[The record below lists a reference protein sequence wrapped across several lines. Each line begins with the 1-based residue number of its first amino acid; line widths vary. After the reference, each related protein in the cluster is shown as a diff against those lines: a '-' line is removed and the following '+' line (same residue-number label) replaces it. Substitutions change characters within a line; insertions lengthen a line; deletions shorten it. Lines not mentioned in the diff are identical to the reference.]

1 MGEDSKTEKATPKK
15 RRDER
20 KKGNVFLSQ
29 DAVAV
34 ASLFGSV
41 IMLRVTFAGAAEAIG
56 VFMIYC
62 LSLTGKIAD
71 ISPGFSSTTM
81 PGALSG
87 TALNQDMLSQM
98 IMLTARVAGPFLAA
112 GILLSIAAT
121 FAQTRMLVSAE
132 LIKPKF
138 EKINPLK
145 GFQRLFS
152 LRSVVDAVK
161 NLLKV
166 LILLYLIYTS
176 LRDLIGV
183 SQRYLY
189 ADVTGA
195 SRHLFAAIFAML
207 LRVILAFLI
216 LAAADFLYQWWDYE
230 RQMRMTKEEIKE
242 EYKQTEGNPQIKG
255 RIKELQRQMSRSR
268 MMEQVPKSDVVI
280 KNPTHIAVA
289 LRYHPN
295 EDAAPVVLAMGAD
308 NLAARIIAV
317 AEQHDIIVIENIP
330 LARELYA
337 KAELNH
343 AIPTDLY
350 EAVAEIM
357 VYLYKLGRVKA

>member
-1 MGEDSKTEKATPKK
+1 M
-15 RRDER
+15 
-20 KKGNVFLSQ
+20 
-29 DAVAV
+29 
-34 ASLFGSV
+34 
-41 IMLRVTFAGAAEAIG
+41 ILRATFAGAAEALG

-62 LSLTGKIAD
+62 LSLIGGGAD
-71 ISPGFSSTTM
+71 ALPSSVTPPTVM
-81 PGALSG
+81 PGALAA
-87 TALNQDMLSQM
+87 TALNQNMLIQCV
-98 IMLTARVAGPFLAA
+98 ILLARIAGPFLAA
-112 GILLSIAAT
+112 AILLSVAAT

-166 LILLYLIYTS
+166 IILLYLIYTS

-189 ADVTGA
+189 ADITGA

-207 LRVILAFLI
+207 LRVILAFFV
-216 LAAADFLYQWWDYE
+216 LAVADFAYQWWDYE
-230 RQMRMTKEEIKE
+230 RQMRMSKEEIKE

-255 RIKELQRQMSRSR
+255 RIKELQRRMAQSR

-280 KNPTHIAVA
+280 RNPTHVAVA

-295 EDAAPVVLAMGAD
+295 EDAAPIVLAMGAD
-308 NLAARIIAV
+308 SLAARIVAV
-317 AEQHDIIVIENIP
+317 AEEHDIMILEDVQ
-330 LARELYA
+330 LARALYA
-337 KAELNH
+337 EAELNRP
-343 AIPTDLY
+343 IPADLY
-350 EAVAEIM
+350 EAVAEVM